1 MTILN
6 KYIKEGCNNSICI
19 VSNLS
24 SHFNAYF
31 WSARLSQLLCLML
44 QTVKLWEAA
53 FLQNASH
60 CIPYMFSFS
69 SPSEVYSFQS
79 LPASSGGESRNGWQG
94 LFWAF
99 LIPFLQYPVDIV
111 KQIQHNI
118 NDYSL
123 CCRERGNILHPLNE
137 EICRAKQNNTAEQG
151 RTTTAEQGRT
161 TKPIEFCTTIW

>member
-1 MTILN
+1 MLPAVNFTAGFFAFWRFYMSPKNFFEKVSKSVSFFGLKSCCKGLWGKTPRCSLTIEWNTVIQMTILN

-79 LPASSGGESRNGWQG
+79 LPASSGGESRNG
-94 LFWAF
+94 
-99 LIPFLQYPVDIV
+99 
-111 KQIQHNI
+111 
-118 NDYSL
+118 
-123 CCRERGNILHPLNE
+123 
-137 EICRAKQNNTAEQG
+137 
-151 RTTTAEQGRT
+151 
-161 TKPIEFCTTIW
+161 

>member
-1 MTILN
+1 MHPCRISAWHRAKASRQPVHWNLHSCFCPQSGGLLDMFAQEGVYCSRFGKAGNDREISKWNTVIQMTILN

-79 LPASSGGESRNGWQG
+79 LPASSGGESRNG
-94 LFWAF
+94 
-99 LIPFLQYPVDIV
+99 
-111 KQIQHNI
+111 
-118 NDYSL
+118 
-123 CCRERGNILHPLNE
+123 
-137 EICRAKQNNTAEQG
+137 
-151 RTTTAEQGRT
+151 
-161 TKPIEFCTTIW
+161 